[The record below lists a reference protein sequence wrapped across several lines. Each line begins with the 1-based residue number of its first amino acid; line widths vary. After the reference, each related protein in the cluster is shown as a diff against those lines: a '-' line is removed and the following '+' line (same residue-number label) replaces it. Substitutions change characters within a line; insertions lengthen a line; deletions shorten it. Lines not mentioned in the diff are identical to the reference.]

1 MAGSDETFPTADVTR
16 ELNPAHN
23 KNSFQV
29 GSASSDIAMSIETKE
44 RDEVQKERERKE
56 KMQSLKRGIIVSAV
70 LVAVG
75 GAAFAIFR
83 KLREK

>member
-1 MAGSDETFPTADVTR
+1 MAGSDETFPAADVIG

-23 KNSFQV
+23 KNSFKV
-29 GSASSDIAMSIETKE
+29 DSASSDIATSIETKE
-44 RDEVQKERERKE
+44 RDEGQKERERKE

-83 KLREK
+83 KLRER